1 LAVLVRA
8 GLRDYASRHVRE
20 GPMKTVL
27 HYISLFLIVLA
38 LVLLGGDIMTS
49 LAQVWTLIDKP
60 SLDGFKAW
68 LDHALP
74 GSVAGAIEYSLN
86 VWSWLPFGLIGVAMA
101 FGLTRRGEYEG

>member
-1 LAVLVRA
+1 
-8 GLRDYASRHVRE
+8 
-20 GPMKTVL
+20 MKTVL

-38 LVLLGGDIMTS
+38 LVLLGGDIMTSLEKDAFSVRS